1 MLIEVKIEESNAIR
15 IRREC
20 YSYAEFEQLS
30 EELRPEIS
38 VTYLLIQD
46 KKILYQG
53 KYQRVSGL
61 SFHES
66 IHYSIEL
73 MIQAGTLKQRKG
85 QKLLELLDQELAF
98 PGGTQ
103 PSSTSVSFTPSS
115 EQKNKKYFSLNLDSL
130 QSFFKI
136 HWKKIGMGGSIF
148 FLLFIGIL
156 WSSTQKIK
164 MNQIDSYQTLI
175 EKKEYTLALKEYPQ
189 KEEGLVKQLYQE
201 KNKEE
206 LSKLSKE
213 GKSNLALFYFLFLEH
228 QWKKITEMTD
238 LPANEET
245 QGMLGFAYLK
255 QGKIEEAELINQE
268 IKSGVLD
275 KQIQFAKKEEAYQ
288 AIHEKDIKKAERI
301 NQEIHDEELTEDI
314 SVAKSIVNLLE
325 KFKKD
330 KEDTKLSETEC
341 KEAEEN
347 YKFWEGKLQ
356 QLGGD
361 SNDESKNE

>member
-20 YSYAEFEQLS
+20 YSYVEFEQLS
-30 EELRPEIS
+30 EELRPENS

-115 EQKNKKYFSLNLDSL
+115 EKKNKKYFSLNLDSL

-136 HWKKIGMGGSIF
+136 HWKKIGIGG
-148 FLLFIGIL
+148 
-156 WSSTQKIK
+156 
-164 MNQIDSYQTLI
+164 
-175 EKKEYTLALKEYPQ
+175 
-189 KEEGLVKQLYQE
+189 
-201 KNKEE
+201 
-206 LSKLSKE
+206 
-213 GKSNLALFYFLFLEH
+213 
-228 QWKKITEMTD
+228 
-238 LPANEET
+238 
-245 QGMLGFAYLK
+245 
-255 QGKIEEAELINQE
+255 
-268 IKSGVLD
+268 
-275 KQIQFAKKEEAYQ
+275 
-288 AIHEKDIKKAERI
+288 
-301 NQEIHDEELTEDI
+301 
-314 SVAKSIVNLLE
+314 
-325 KFKKD
+325 
-330 KEDTKLSETEC
+330 
-341 KEAEEN
+341 
-347 YKFWEGKLQ
+347 
-356 QLGGD
+356 
-361 SNDESKNE
+361 